1 MIRVLLRLLQQHVA
15 SLSSCSFGVA
25 AAIAQQRVTNRA
37 RAHAPWWSIAAII
50 TATCDQLELM
60 LFGRTLYG
68 LGIGFA
74 MHAAP
79 ACE

>member
-1 MIRVLLRLLQQHVA
+1 MGYHAVSGGVSEGGKGSCFGMVLRKRLSYVGALLFDVYA
-15 SLSSCSFGVA
+15 G
-25 AAIAQQRVTNRA
+25 
-37 RAHAPWWSIAAII
+37 IAAII
-50 TATCDQLELM
+50 TATCNQLELM
-60 LFGRTLYG
+60 FLGRTLYG